1 MRLIRDRPGT
11 VDPDEFLSRPLFAHL
26 ATESDEGP
34 RESPVWFLWEDGAIW
49 IIGSR
54 RGDSFPARIER
65 DPRCALGVVDFKRK
79 DGLVHH
85 VGMRGRA
92 SVEKFDPERARRLL
106 QRYLDGPEDSWDS
119 RFRATL
125 EHPQRES
132 AVLVRF
138 RPDTVVARDVSYDTA
153 NTDAC

>member
-1 MRLIRDRPGT
+1 MRLIRDRRGT
-11 VDPDEFLSRPLFAHL
+11 VDLDEFLSRPLFAHL

-34 RESPVWFLWEDGAIW
+34 RESPVWFLWEDGAMW
-49 IIGSR
+49 IIGSLR
-54 RGDSFPARIER
+54 DDSFPARIER

-92 SVEKFDPERARRLL
+92 SLEPFDPERARRLL
-106 QRYLDGPEDSWDS
+106 ERYVEGPKHTWDP

-125 EHPQRES
+125 ERPQHEG
-132 AVLVRF
+132 AVLVCF
-138 RPDTVVARDVSYDTA
+138 RPDTVVARDVSYEAA
-153 NTDAC
+153 NSDVR